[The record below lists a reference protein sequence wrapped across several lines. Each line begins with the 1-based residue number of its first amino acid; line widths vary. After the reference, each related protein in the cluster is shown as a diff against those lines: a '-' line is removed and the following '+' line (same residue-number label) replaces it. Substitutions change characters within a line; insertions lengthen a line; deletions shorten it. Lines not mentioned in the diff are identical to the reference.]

1 MVDNLTVESCAIEL
15 SGSVDA
21 GFVPALPFHHGYL
34 EPDCVEKR
42 GGAYARDKNTSARL
56 CAKNAGG
63 AYARG
68 GAYLRDTTV
77 LISQLMYVISCF
89 GYTTH

>member
-1 MVDNLTVESCAIEL
+1 M
-15 SGSVDA
+15 DA

-34 EPDCVEKR
+34 EPDCVER
-42 GGAYARDKNTSARL
+42 GGGAYAWDKNTSARL

-77 LISQLMYVISCF
+77 CFSEVIYHQLTEKTYLLP
-89 GYTTH
+89 

>member
-1 MVDNLTVESCAIEL
+1 M
-15 SGSVDA
+15 DA

-34 EPDCVEKR
+34 EPDCAEGR
-42 GGAYARDKNTSARL
+42 GGGGGGEGARL

-68 GAYLRDTTV
+68 GAYLWDTTV
-77 LISQLMYVISCF
+77 CTCGVQ
-89 GYTTH
+89 TTH